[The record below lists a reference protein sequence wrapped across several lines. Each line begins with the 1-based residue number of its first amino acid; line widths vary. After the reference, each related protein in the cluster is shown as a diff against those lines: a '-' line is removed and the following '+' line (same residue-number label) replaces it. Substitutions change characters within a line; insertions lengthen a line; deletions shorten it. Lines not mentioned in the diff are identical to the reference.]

1 MKMILRWMLILPTLF
16 IVLLILARALT
27 GFYART
33 RIYLTSDAP
42 TAPVAIVFGAGLRR
56 DGSPT
61 PVLRDRV
68 ETAVELYQLGKVQKI
83 LMSGDNRFLDYN
95 EPGAMAAYAVELGVP
110 QEDIALDYAGRRTY
124 DTCYRARDIFN
135 VQNALL
141 ITQSFHLPRAIYTC
155 NALGVHAVGVSADR
169 RVYHQNSQAFWTLRE
184 MPATLVALWELW
196 VSRPIPVL
204 GEPEPILSASEGTKA
219 KPATKPR
226 VQL

>member
-27 GFYART
+27 GFYARS
-33 RIYLTSDAP
+33 RIYLTSDSP
-42 TAPVAIVFGAGLRR
+42 SAPVAIVFGAGLRR

-68 ETAVELYQLGKVQKI
+68 ETAVELYRLGKVQKI
-83 LMSGDNRFLDYN
+83 LMSGDNRFLNYN
-95 EPGAMAAYAVELGVP
+95 EPGAMAAYAAELGVP

-135 VQNALL
+135 IQNALL

-155 NALGVHAVGVSADR
+155 NALGVSAVGVSADR
-169 RVYHQNSQAFWTLRE
+169 RVYHINSLAFWTLRE

-204 GEPEPILSASEGTKA
+204 GEPEPILSASEGDQA
-219 KPATKPR
+219 KPAAKPR
-226 VQL
+226 VQP

>member
-42 TAPVAIVFGAGLRR
+42 SAPVAIVFGAGLRR

-95 EPGAMAAYAVELGVP
+95 EPGAMAAYAAELGVP

-155 NALGVHAVGVSADR
+155 NALGVSAVGVSADR
-169 RVYHQNSQAFWTLRE
+169 RVYHKNSLAFWTLRE

-204 GEPEPILSASEGTKA
+204 GKPEPILSASEGAQA
-219 KPATKPR
+219 KPAAKPR
-226 VQL
+226 VQP